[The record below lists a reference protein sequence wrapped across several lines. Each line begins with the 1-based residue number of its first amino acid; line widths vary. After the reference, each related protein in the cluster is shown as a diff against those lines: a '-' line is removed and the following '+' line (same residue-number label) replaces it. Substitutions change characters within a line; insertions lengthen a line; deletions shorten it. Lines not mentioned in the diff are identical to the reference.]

1 MRITMKPSCY
11 PCVLVAVLTS
21 SATMAAAQD
30 TTTAA
35 TQVAAALN
43 AGHLNAFAAEDPNNP
58 GRFVAALYVG
68 GHILAMAGTYPDPSF
83 LRQRIAAGDHKQA
96 YIDLS
101 SARNRQGRLF
111 VEDYGAPGLRSTRGA
126 NEPFDITSH
135 DGSRRTLYNGDWRAQ
150 KLSEAEYHQRFAA
163 DDREYR
169 NMLFVLVAALKA
181 SASASTPIPQATTGS
196 LTSTGQAPK

>member
-169 NMLFVLVAALKA
+169 NMLSVLVAALKA

-196 LTSTGQAPK
+196 LTSTGQPPK

>member
-1 MRITMKPSCY
+1 MRITMKPSCCA
-11 PCVLVAVLTS
+11 CVLVAALTL

-43 AGHLNAFAAEDPNNP
+43 AGHLDAFAAEDPSKP

-68 GHILAMAGTYPDPSF
+68 GHILAIAGTYPESSF
-83 LRQRIAAGDHKQA
+83 IRQRIAAGDHKQA

-111 VEDYGAPGLRSTRGA
+111 VEDYGAPGLRPTRGA

-135 DGSRRTLYNGDWRAQ
+135 DGSRRTLYNGDWRTQ

-169 NMLFVLVAALKA
+169 NMLSVLLGALKV
-181 SASASTPIPQATTGS
+181 
-196 LTSTGQAPK
+196 PK